1 MPYRKCCLKGCD
13 RNSRKNKDASFFQ
26 FPKVRQDEQE
36 LTETR
41 LYRWRKRV
49 NIPDD
54 ELKKS
59 FVCDKHF
66 VLGCPS
72 YERNVNS
79 PDWAPCLL
87 LENTYITKSDCDRTR
102 RRVKCLPTYKGN
114 RRNQTVSTIENKD
127 VVAVEPNV
135 EDNVADAGE
144 NSRNPNMST
153 NEDKE
158 VGCAEPNASL
168 ADHVYAGESNESNIT
183 FHSESVSEIHD
194 DTGLVS
200 NLGEIPSHN
209 FQESDLQQPDLN
221 VELKKVIVELQNRNS
236 ELASKKY
243 LNYNLKSPEG
253 KPKKQ
258 KDLYTRCIEDVE
270 LMVYY
275 TRFTPT
281 AFEAIFK
288 GVLPLKHNN
297 NSCLDFRRQFFLT
310 LTKLV
315 HNFGFQDLSV
325 QFNVSRQT
333 VSNYFH
339 FWVGLLHDR
348 FFSRAVF
355 WPSQGSLKKT
365 MPMCFRMD
373 FFNTAAILDCFEIQ
387 IDTPHIPTDQAASFS
402 SHKQRTTVK
411 YLISVSPQGS
421 FNFVSNGFCG
431 RVSDKQVVI
440 DSGIL
445 NNLKHGD
452 LILADRGFP
461 LEEVVASRGAQFM
474 VPAFMKERNQ
484 LPEIETRRIENVR
497 IHVERILGATRARF
511 QMLKGPI
518 DRNFLNSDNESTGF
532 VDKIVKVCCM
542 LTNLLPSVV
551 PLD

>member
-1 MPYRKCCLKGCD
+1 M
-13 RNSRKNKDASFFQ
+13 
-26 FPKVRQDEQE
+26 
-36 LTETR
+36 
-41 LYRWRKRV
+41 
-49 NIPDD
+49 
-54 ELKKS
+54 
-59 FVCDKHF
+59 
-66 VLGCPS
+66 
-72 YERNVNS
+72 
-79 PDWAPCLL
+79 
-87 LENTYITKSDCDRTR
+87 
-102 RRVKCLPTYKGN
+102 
-114 RRNQTVSTIENKD
+114 
-127 VVAVEPNV
+127 
-135 EDNVADAGE
+135 
-144 NSRNPNMST
+144 
-153 NEDKE
+153 
-158 VGCAEPNASL
+158 
-168 ADHVYAGESNESNIT
+168 
-183 FHSESVSEIHD
+183 
-194 DTGLVS
+194 
-200 NLGEIPSHN
+200 
-209 FQESDLQQPDLN
+209 
-221 VELKKVIVELQNRNS
+221 ELQNRNS
-236 ELASKKY
+236 ELACTVEI
-243 LNYNLKSPEG
+243 LNANIVELKSELESSKVEISRLQLEIAKG
-253 KPKKQ
+253 KAEKQ

-281 AFEAIFK
+281 AFEAIFQ

-355 WPSQGSLKKT
+355 WPSQESLKKT

-373 FFNTAAILDCFEIQ
+373 FFDTAAILDCFELQ
-387 IDTPHIPTDQAASFS
+387 IDTPHIPTDPAASFS

-411 YLISVSPQGS
+411 YLISVTPQGT

-497 IHVERILGATRARF
+497 IHVERIIGATRARF

-532 VDKIVKVCCM
+532 VDKIVKVCCI
-542 LTNLLPSVV
+542 LSNFLPSVV